1 MKPFTSSIRRHLLS
15 WLLLPI
21 MTLCL
26 IGAGAT
32 YALAVDFATDAYDDA
47 LLDCAHSVANRLV
60 YKSSVLTVD
69 MPPAARAILKHGDK
83 DITYYQIIDSNGSII
98 SGDAYIPEL
107 PRDEEVGPEPV
118 FFDGI
123 IGGRPV
129 RCGVIEVPM
138 QQYSKKRIIIKV
150 AETTAGRTQLS
161 QSIFLGV
168 LIPQVV
174 LIGLSALAVWIGV
187 TRGLRPLGRLKAQVE
202 SRNPTDLRPVSE
214 QSVPKEV
221 RPLVQSIN
229 KLLQRL
235 QEDRDAQKR
244 FLSNAA
250 HQLRTPLAG
259 LKTQTELALRQSEAA
274 EIRESLQHINT
285 SARRATRL
293 AQQLL
298 ALARVEP
305 SVFKNIAR
313 EALDL
318 NKLAREACRELVSQS
333 LAKEIDLGFEGND
346 SPIMFSGDR
355 ASLYEMMFNLIENA
369 VFYTQKGG
377 QVTVRMAENASGPS
391 FSVEDNGPGIPPA
404 ERELVFERFYRVLGN
419 KENGSGLG
427 LAIVREIVEAHEAMI
442 EIKDGSAGRGT
453 LVAIQF
459 GLIDFSPIPPQ
470 SPAQTQ
476 FAPSANSASQA
487 NNTAVLRGTYK

>member
-21 MTLCL
+21 MSLCL
-26 IGAGAT
+26 IGAAVT
-32 YALAVDFATDAYDDA
+32 YGLAVDFATDAYDDA
-47 LLDCAHSVANRLV
+47 LLDCAHSVANRLI
-60 YKSSVLTVD
+60 YKSSELTVD

-83 DITYYQIIDSNGSII
+83 DSTFYQIIGSNGNII

-107 PRDEEVGPEPV
+107 PSDEEVGAEPV
-118 FFDGI
+118 FFDGLI
-123 IGGRPV
+123 AGQPV
-129 RCGVIEVPM
+129 RCGVIEVP
-138 QQYSKKRIIIKV
+138 QQNSRQRIIIKV
-150 AETTAGRTQLS
+150 AETTAGRTQLT

-174 LIGLSALAVWIGV
+174 LIGLAALAVWIGV
-187 TRGLRPLGRLKAQVE
+187 SRGLRPLSRLRAQVE
-202 SRNPTDLRPVSE
+202 SRNPTDLRPLSE
-214 QSVPKEV
+214 QNVPKEV
-221 RPLVQSIN
+221 KPLVLSIN

-235 QEDRDAQKR
+235 QEDRDSQKR

-259 LKTQTELALRQSEAA
+259 LKTQTELALRQDDAS

-318 NKLAREACRELVSQS
+318 NKLAREACREMVSQAI
-333 LAKEIDLGFEGND
+333 AKEIDLGFEGSD
-346 SPIMFSGDR
+346 KAIMFSGDR
-355 ASLYEMMFNLIENA
+355 ASLYEMMFNLVENA
-369 VFYTQKGG
+369 VFYTHKGG
-377 QVTVRMAENASGPS
+377 RVTVRMGDNRNGSV
-391 FSVEDNGPGIPPA
+391 FSVEDNGPGIPPD

-427 LAIVREIVEAHEAMI
+427 LAIVREIVEAHEASI
-442 EIKDGSAGRGT
+442 EIKEGSDGSGT
-453 LVAIQF
+453 LVSIQF
-459 GLIDFSPIPPQ
+459 GLIDFSPIPQ
-470 SPAQTQ
+470 QNQ
-476 FAPSANSASQA
+476 FAPSTKQFRSLHNSLSAPP
-487 NNTAVLRGTYK
+487 